1 MSQVQHQASS
11 VNSTAAC
18 GRRVARGYAFAA
30 LGTIATG
37 VTAGLV
43 QGVNVWVGAVGGVIA
58 TAAVVFAFVA
68 LRASRDSNIVERLV
82 DADKPLVAAQV
93 SAPPPVL
100 VAPIAAPV
108 IVGPS
113 DAERTAVA
121 TAASLQDQLA
131 SYEDTINAL
140 TTVMV
145 ARAEGDLGKRADESV
160 QGPLGMLARQMNVTS
175 RLFGEFVGRV
185 NDVAHSLS
193 NGASDIARGSQDL
206 SSRTEQQ
213 ASSLEETA
221 ATMEE
226 FTATVKNNADN
237 ARQADQLASG
247 ASQIAA
253 KGGDTVRKVVTTM
266 NEISESSKRIQ
277 EIISVID
284 GIAFQ
289 TNILALNAAVEA
301 ARAGEQGRGFAVVA
315 AEVRNL
321 AQRSAAAAKE
331 IKTLITESVEKVGD
345 GTRFVDAAGKQIE
358 EVVVAVKRVSDI
370 ISEITA
376 ASVEQSSGIEQ
387 VSQAVGQMDQAT
399 QQNAALVEE
408 STASAET
415 MKGQASQLVQ
425 LVATYAGRPVTSS
438 KGASGAAK
446 PVTPR
451 SSPQNSF
458 KAGAVKPMSP
468 TARPAPSYAPATA
481 KEYPVAKAKRVANSR
496 SGDDEWEEF

>member
-1 MSQVQHQASS
+1 M
-11 VNSTAAC
+11 
-18 GRRVARGYAFAA
+18 
-30 LGTIATG
+30 
-37 VTAGLV
+37 
-43 QGVNVWVGAVGGVIA
+43 
-58 TAAVVFAFVA
+58 
-68 LRASRDSNIVERLV
+68 
-82 DADKPLVAAQV
+82 
-93 SAPPPVL
+93 
-100 VAPIAAPV
+100 
-108 IVGPS
+108 
-113 DAERTAVA
+113 
-121 TAASLQDQLA
+121 
-131 SYEDTINAL
+131 
-140 TTVMV
+140 
-145 ARAEGDLGKRADESV
+145 
-160 QGPLGMLARQMNVTS
+160 
-175 RLFGEFVGRV
+175 
-185 NDVAHSLS
+185 
-193 NGASDIARGSQDL
+193 
-206 SSRTEQQ
+206 
-213 ASSLEETA
+213 
-221 ATMEE
+221 
-226 FTATVKNNADN
+226 
-237 ARQADQLASG
+237 
-247 ASQIAA
+247 
-253 KGGDTVRKVVTTM
+253 RKVVTTM